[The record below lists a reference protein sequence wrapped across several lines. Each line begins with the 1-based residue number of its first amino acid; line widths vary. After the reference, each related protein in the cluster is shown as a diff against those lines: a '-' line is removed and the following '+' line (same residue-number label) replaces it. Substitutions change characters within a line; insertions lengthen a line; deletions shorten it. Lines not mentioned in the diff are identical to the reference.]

1 MRQTKQT
8 DKEVG
13 TGRRSEP
20 QIRLVLGMTS
30 GASFFRHRP
39 AKEDLN

>member
-8 DKEVG
+8 EKEAG
-13 TGRRSEP
+13 ISRRSEP